1 MKCFLKESK
10 AIEKWFYKNY
20 NGIKFNIIMLEESV
34 EYPCPIFECR
44 FQFGNVTAVLKSGVK
59 QYEFDYST
67 IKHIYEGNIQKVE
80 NVIIDAV
87 NWIITKH
94 PEYAEKIL
102 KVKK

>member
-1 MKCFLKESK
+1 MKGFSKESK

-20 NGIKFNIIMLEESV
+20 DGIKFSIMMFEESV

-44 FQFGNVTAVLKSGVK
+44 FQLGNVIAVWKSGVK

-67 IKHIYEGNIQKVE
+67 IKHIYEGDIKKVKD
-80 NVIIDAV
+80 VIVDAV

-94 PEYAEKIL
+94 PEYTEKIM